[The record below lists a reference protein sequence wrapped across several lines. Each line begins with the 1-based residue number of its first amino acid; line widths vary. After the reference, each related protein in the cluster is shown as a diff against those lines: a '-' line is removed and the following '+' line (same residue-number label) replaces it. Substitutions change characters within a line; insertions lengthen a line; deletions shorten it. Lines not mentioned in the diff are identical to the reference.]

1 MKKFILAFFII
12 ASAAFSGAKAQMPVR
27 SIHVSGYNTINVSS
41 AIDVVFDNRFE
52 DSIYVES
59 CDALIDKLEIEIK
72 GTKVSIGYSKAG
84 KGAIKSNRKSV
95 VYMSAS
101 ALTALSATGESDI
114 VSNQRLAGKNIGIK
128 LSGKSTLKADVETA
142 AAGIKL
148 SGESSFEGSVNCT
161 NASFS
166 LSGSSSVRIISGKC
180 SKLSL
185 ATGGESS
192 FDGRNLSVTSYSRC
206 SLGASSK
213 ADLVLSGNTDISTA
227 GSAALFAHLDCKKTS
242 INMSKTGRVTLNGN
256 CKTLVLKTS
265 GNCDFKN
272 PGFVADNSVSCTAS
286 GSGTIDVHCRGN
298 VSVKASDACNIN
310 VHCTGVLKIAASGTS
325 NVTYTEGAKVASL
338 SIKDQATS
346 RAVKE
351 SPAAAYN
358 PAATLPI
365 IR

>member
-27 SIHVSGYNTINVSS
+27 SIHVSGYNTVNVSS
-41 AIDVVFDNRFE
+41 AIDVVFDNRYE

-101 ALTALSATGESDI
+101 ALTALSATGESAI
-114 VSNQRLAGKNIGIK
+114 VSNQRLAGKNISIK
-128 LSGKSTLKADVETA
+128 LSGKSTL
-142 AAGIKL
+142 
-148 SGESSFEGSVNCT
+148 
-161 NASFS
+161 
-166 LSGSSSVRIISGKC
+166 
-180 SKLSL
+180 
-185 ATGGESS
+185 
-192 FDGRNLSVTSYSRC
+192 
-206 SLGASSK
+206 K

-272 PGFVADNSVSCTAS
+272 PGFVADNSVNCTAS

-298 VSVKASDACNIN
+298 VSIKASDACNIN
-310 VHCTGVLKIAASGTS
+310 VHCPGVLKIAASGTS

-351 SPAAAYN
+351 SPAAAYT

>member
-27 SIHVSGYNTINVSS
+27 SIHVSGYNTVNVSS
-41 AIDVVFDNRFE
+41 AIDVVFDNRYE

-101 ALTALSATGESDI
+101 ALTALSATGESAI
-114 VSNQRLAGKNIGIK
+114 VSNQRLAGKNISIK
-128 LSGKSTLKADVETA
+128 LSGKSTL
-142 AAGIKL
+142 
-148 SGESSFEGSVNCT
+148 
-161 NASFS
+161 
-166 LSGSSSVRIISGKC
+166 
-180 SKLSL
+180 
-185 ATGGESS
+185 
-192 FDGRNLSVTSYSRC
+192 
-206 SLGASSK
+206 K

-351 SPAAAYN
+351 SPAAAYT

>member
-12 ASAAFSGAKAQMPVR
+12 VSAAFSGAKAQMPVR
-27 SIHVSGYNTINVSS
+27 SIHVSGYNTVNVSS

-52 DSIYVES
+52 DSRYVES

-84 KGAIKSNRKSV
+84 KGTIKSNRKSV

-114 VSNQRLAGKNIGIK
+114 VSNQRLAGKNISIK

-142 AAGIKL
+142 SAGIKL
-148 SGESSFEGSVNCT
+148 SGESPFEGSVNCT

-185 ATGGESS
+185 ATGGESN

-206 SLGASSK
+206 SLG
-213 ADLVLSGNTDISTA
+213 
-227 GSAALFAHLDCKKTS
+227 AHLDCKKTS

-351 SPAAAYN
+351 SPAAAYT

>member
-12 ASAAFSGAKAQMPVR
+12 VSAAFSGAKAQMPVR
-27 SIHVSGYNTINVSS
+27 SIHVSGYNTVNVSS

-84 KGAIKSNRKSV
+84 KGTIKSNRKSV

-114 VSNQRLAGKNIGIK
+114 VSNQRLAGKNISIK
-128 LSGKSTLKADVETA
+128 LSGKSTL
-142 AAGIKL
+142 
-148 SGESSFEGSVNCT
+148 
-161 NASFS
+161 
-166 LSGSSSVRIISGKC
+166 
-180 SKLSL
+180 
-185 ATGGESS
+185 
-192 FDGRNLSVTSYSRC
+192 
-206 SLGASSK
+206 K

-272 PGFVADNSVSCTAS
+272 PGFVADNSVNCTAS

-310 VHCTGVLKIAASGTS
+310 VHCPGVLKIAASGTS

-351 SPAAAYN
+351 SPAAAYT